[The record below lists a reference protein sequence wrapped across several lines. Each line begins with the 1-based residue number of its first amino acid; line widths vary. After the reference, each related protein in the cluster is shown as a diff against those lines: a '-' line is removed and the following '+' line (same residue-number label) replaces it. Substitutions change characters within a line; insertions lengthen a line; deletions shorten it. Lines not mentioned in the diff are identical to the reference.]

1 LLLEI
6 GYLVCHYKK
15 TRLITGRFLRSS
27 ASTASHLVRNAQA
40 PLGAEKGIG
49 SGNMETLLLVFASLA
64 ALAFGVLSA
73 YGACNMLFALFEIHA
88 AQQRAKAPANVSAQ
102 PVSV

>member
-1 LLLEI
+1 LGI
-6 GYLVCHYKK
+6 FFVIIRNKANNWPISAIICFDS
-15 TRLITGRFLRSS
+15 ITLS
-27 ASTASHLVRNAQA
+27 RNAQA